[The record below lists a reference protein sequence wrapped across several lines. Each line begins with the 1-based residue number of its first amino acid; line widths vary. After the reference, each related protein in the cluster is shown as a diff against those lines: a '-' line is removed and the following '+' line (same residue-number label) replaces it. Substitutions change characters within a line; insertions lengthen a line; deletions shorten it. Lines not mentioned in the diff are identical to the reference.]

1 MSTSSTI
8 RFVRSA
14 EAKIKIVGAS
24 TAVYVPASKA
34 IHVLNPTAQL
44 LFELLEEPTTESE
57 LCEALII
64 ATNGDRATIV
74 GDVAEAVADFVA
86 KGIIEPD
93 SSG

>member
-1 MSTSSTI
+1 M
-8 RFVRSA
+8 
-14 EAKIKIVGAS
+14 VGAS
-24 TAVYVPASKA
+24 TAVYVSASKA

-57 LCEALII
+57 LCEALIM
-64 ATNGDRATIV
+64 ATDGDRETIV

-86 KGIIEPD
+86 KGIIELD